1 MRLRWSD
8 SARIDLFNIAGYY
21 DELEPGLGDRLLQ
34 RIEKAPLILC
44 DRPRVGAPVG
54 VADLRKWS
62 VRGLPFILLYRILT
76 EDVEVARVLHAATD
90 WRSE

>member
-1 MRLRWSD
+1 MRLRWGTG
-8 SARIDLFNIAGYY
+8 ARTDLFSIAGYY

-44 DRPRVGAPVG
+44 ERPRMGAPVG

-62 VRGLPFILLYRILT
+62 VRGLPFILLYRILAD
-76 EDVEVARVLHAATD
+76 EVEVARVLHAASD
-90 WRSE
+90 WRRE